1 MGITTLTLISGCL
14 LASGLSLTLLMHINK
29 KALREATVTHQEA
42 AENLAGQLVAAEEKA
57 SRYEQE
63 LQFKGVTIDYHLKQL
78 KLLSKQSKLLE
89 QEKSELLVQVSR
101 LQEKHE
107 LELRVLNEEIGK
119 KLRLYEQELELKSNG
134 LSRQF
139 ERAQFL
145 EQEKAELVDQL
156 QQHDMEL
163 SLLKEK
169 ARDEKRDVLEKVSY
183 LANEISQA
191 NRFAEV
197 FERWHTDMN
206 SLMTQNMEMHMQ
218 NDKLSMIVQAVV
230 ILSFNAAI
238 EAARA
243 GESGRGF
250 SVVATEVRKLAND
263 SEALSKDYGRNLYKN
278 DLITT
283 ATFQDIQAGGKM
295 ITSALVGIDVA
306 CKNLMKSLSQDDQ

>member
-1 MGITTLTLISGCL
+1 MGITTLTFISGCL
-14 LASGLSLTLLMHINK
+14 LASGLSLTLLMRINK
-29 KALREATVTHQEA
+29 KTLREATVTHQA
-42 AENLAGQLVAAEEKA
+42 TTANLAGQLVAAEEKVN
-57 SRYEQE
+57 RYEQE
-63 LQFKGVTIDYHLKQL
+63 LQLKVAGIDYHLEQL
-78 KLLSKQSKLLE
+78 KLLE
-89 QEKSELLVQVSR
+89 QEKSELLVKVSQ
-101 LQEKHE
+101 LQKKHE
-107 LELRVLNEEIGK
+107 LELRHLNEETGK
-119 KLRLYEQELELKSNG
+119 KLSFYEQELELKSDELN
-134 LSRQF
+134 RQF
-139 ERAQFL
+139 ERAQSL
-145 EQEKAELVDQL
+145 TQEQAELVDQIDQL
-156 QQHDMEL
+156 QQKHAMEL

-169 ARDEKRDVLEKVSY
+169 ERDDRREFLEKISY
-183 LANEISQA
+183 LSNEISQA
-191 NRFAEV
+191 NKFAEV

-206 SLMTQNMEMHMQ
+206 SLMTQNMEMHLQ

-263 SEALSKDYGRNLYKN
+263 SEQLSKDYGKNLYKN

-306 CKNLMKSLSQDDQ
+306 CKNLMKSLNQYDQ